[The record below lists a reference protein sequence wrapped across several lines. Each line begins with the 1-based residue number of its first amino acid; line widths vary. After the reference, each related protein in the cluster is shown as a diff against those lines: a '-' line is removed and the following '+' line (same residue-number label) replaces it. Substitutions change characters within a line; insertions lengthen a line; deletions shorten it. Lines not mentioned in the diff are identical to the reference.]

1 MIGEGAYYFTGAK
14 RESMMFNISRIDE
27 DLRDRIIYV
36 PFTDPPLQNLASKEK
51 SALTNARRLK
61 ASLMQGL
68 VNANDNDII
77 MFSDIDEIPDPNA
90 ILTFDPSRND
100 VGYPV

>member
-1 MIGEGAYYFTGAK
+1 
-14 RESMMFNISRIDE
+14 
-27 DLRDRIIYV
+27 
-36 PFTDPPLQNLASKEK
+36 
-51 SALTNARRLK
+51 
-61 ASLMQGL
+61 MQGL